1 MKMGYEKRKSMYGYG
16 FIAIWFVGALVFFMI
31 PLVQSF
37 LYSFQDIR
45 PDTGGMVG
53 GWVGLEKYNYALNVD
68 PNYRQYLV
76 SVLQTTLW
84 KTPLILVFSLF
95 VAVIL
100 NQKFK
105 GRTFARAVFFL
116 PVIIATGPVFNIIN
130 GNMASTG
137 NSDASQFS
145 TMFSTDLLGE
155 LMEFLGIYGISDS
168 IQTTIDTI
176 SNNIFGIVWNAGI
189 QILMFLSALQNIPV
203 SAKEAAQIEGA
214 TAWEYFWK
222 ITLPNV
228 SPMILTCFIFT
239 IIDSFTDPNN
249 AVMGRISDLQM
260 DWKYGEASAMA
271 WIYFSIVLVAIG
283 IVTLILNKFIY
294 YEVD

>member
-16 FIAIWFVGALVFFMI
+16 FIALWFVGALVFFMI

-168 IQTTIDTI
+168 VQTTIETI
-176 SNNIFGIVWNAGI
+176 SDNIFGIVWNAGI

>member
-1 MKMGYEKRKSMYGYG
+1 MKMAYEKRKSMYGYC
-16 FIAIWFVGALVFFMI
+16 FIALWFVGALIFFLI
-31 PLVQSF
+31 PVVESL
-37 LYSFQDIR
+37 LYSFQEIT

-53 GWVGLEKYNYALNVD
+53 SWVGMDNYNYAFNVD

-76 SVLQTTLW
+76 KVLKDTAW

-105 GRTFARAVFFL
+105 GRTFSRAVFFL
-116 PVIIATGPVFNIIN
+116 PVIIATGPVYNIIN
-130 GNMASTG
+130 GNLQSTG

-168 IQTTIDTI
+168 MQTTIEMVSD
-176 SNNIFGIVWNAGI
+176 NIFGIVWNSGI
-189 QILMFLSALQNIPV
+189 QILIFLAALQNIPV
-203 SAKEAAQIEGA
+203 SAKEAAQMEGA

-222 ITLPNV
+222 ITLPYDPRLLYLHHYRLVHRSEQRGHGTNPRFAERLAV
-228 SPMILTCFIFT
+228 RTGFGNGVGILRYRAGGGG
-239 IIDSFTDPNN
+239 DHYRDPEQ
-249 AVMGRISDLQM
+249 VHL
-260 DWKYGEASAMA
+260 
-271 WIYFSIVLVAIG
+271 L
-283 IVTLILNKFIY
+283 
-294 YEVD
+294 

>member
-1 MKMGYEKRKSMYGYG
+1 MCIRDSC
-16 FIAIWFVGALVFFMI
+16 FIALWFIGALIFFLI
-31 PLVQSF
+31 PVVESLF
-37 LYSFQDIR
+37 YSFR
-45 PDTGGMVG
+45 EVSPDTGGMVG
-53 GWVGLEKYNYALNVD
+53 PFVGLDNYNYAFNVD

-76 SVLQTTLW
+76 KVLKDTAW

-105 GRTFARAVFFL
+105 GRTFSRAVFFL
-116 PVIIATGPVFNIIN
+116 PVIIATGPVYNIIN
-130 GNMASTG
+130 GNLQSTG

-145 TMFSTDLLGE
+145 TMFSTDLLGQ

-168 IQTTIDTI
+168 MQTTIETVSD
-176 SNNIFGIVWNAGI
+176 NIFGIVWNSGI
-189 QILMFLSALQNIPV
+189 QILIFLAALQNIPV
-203 SAKEAAQIEGA
+203 SAKEAAQMEGA

-222 ITLPNV
+222 ITLPYV
-228 SPMILTCFIFT
+228 SPMILACFIFT

-249 AVMGRISDLQM
+249 VVMGRILDLQS
-260 DWKYGEASAMA
+260 DWQYGPASAMA
-271 WIYFSIVLVAIG
+271 WVYFAIVLAAVG
-283 IVTLILNKFIY
+283 IITAILNKFIY